1 MNTNYITVKTSMG
14 YVSAEENKGKIYSI
28 KFLKR
33 KIKKTNNKILLDFKK
48 NLFDFFSKKTK
59 KLNISCKIFGNINQ
73 KRVWNE
79 IIKIKYGKT
88 KTYGEIGKK
97 LKLSPRYVGKI
108 CGQNNL
114 LLFIPCHRVIRSDG
128 KLGGFSAPGGINFK
142 KKLLKFENP
151 TFQ

>member
-14 YVSAEENKGKIYSI
+14 YISAEENKGKIYSI

-48 NLFDFFSKKTK
+48 NLFNFFSKKTK

-88 KTYGEIGKK
+88 KTYGQIAKK
-97 LKLSPRYVGKI
+97 LNTSPRYVGNV
-108 CGQNNL
+108 CGQNKHL
-114 LLFIPCHRVIRSDG
+114 LVIPCHRVIRSDG
-128 KLGGFSAPGGINFK
+128 SLGGFSSLGGI
-142 KKLLKFENP
+142 KLKERLIHLEKDE
-151 TFQ
+151 